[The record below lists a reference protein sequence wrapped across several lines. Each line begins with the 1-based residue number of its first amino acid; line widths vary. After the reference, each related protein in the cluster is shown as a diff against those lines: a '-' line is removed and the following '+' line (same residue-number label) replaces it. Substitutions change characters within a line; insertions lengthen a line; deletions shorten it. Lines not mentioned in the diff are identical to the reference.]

1 MHRYGDEVAAI
12 ARPLVD
18 EGDLDVLLDRVG
30 DARVVMIGEAS
41 HGTHEYYVWR
51 SALTRRLIAERGF
64 SFVAVEGDWPDC
76 QRVDAS
82 VRGGDATPLE
92 ALLGYE
98 RWPTWMWANE
108 EVVDFADWLRSFN
121 ASSERKIGFHGLDV
135 YSMWESLREILTWL
149 REHDPSRVD
158 AALSAYHCLS
168 AYSED
173 PQSYAWATKFLRAS
187 CEDDVVRM
195 LIDLRGRDLAAP
207 NDSAP
212 NDSAPTGS
220 ATRPNDFAARWND
233 FAVRQN
239 AEVVAGA
246 EHYYRA
252 MVRGGPDSWNVRDRH
267 MDATLARLLD
277 HYGDGSRAVVWAHNT
292 HVGDA
297 NATDQ
302 AVQGEVTIGSLA
314 RERFGADQVVL
325 VGLGGHRGSV
335 IAGRTW
341 GGPMTE
347 LAVPPGRPGSLE
359 DILHATAPPR
369 ALFVFPPLGERPDL
383 LVDALPHRAIGVVY
397 RPEHE
402 QYGNYVPSVI
412 GDRYDAFLWFDETR
426 ALRPLH
432 PLHVD
437 THELETYPTGV

>member
-12 ARPLVD
+12 ARPLDD

-41 HGTHEYYVWR
+41 HGTHEFYTWR
-51 SALTRRLIAERGF
+51 AALTRRLIAERGF

-76 QRVDAS
+76 ERVDAA
-82 VRGGDATPLE
+82 VRGSAAPPRE

-108 EVVDFADWLRSFN
+108 EVADFAGWLRSHN
-121 ASSERKIGFHGLDV
+121 EGRTAKAGFHGLDV
-135 YSMWESLREILTWL
+135 YSMWESLRQVLVWL
-149 REHDPSRVD
+149 REHDPDRVEP
-158 AALSAYHCLS
+158 ALRAYHCLA

-187 CEDDVVRM
+187 CADEVVRM
-195 LIDLRGRDLAAP
+195 LVDLRGSDLAV
-207 NDSAP
+207 
-212 NDSAPTGS
+212 
-220 ATRPNDFAARWND
+220 W
-233 FAVRQN
+233 QN

-252 MVRGGPDSWNVRDRH
+252 MVAGGATSWNVRDRH

-302 AVQGEVTIGSLA
+302 AALGEVTIGSLA
-314 RERFGADQVVL
+314 RERFGRERVVL
-325 VGLGGHRGSV
+325 VGMGSHRGSV
-335 IAGRTW
+335 IAGRGW
-341 GGPMTE
+341 GAPMQE
-347 LAVPPGRPGSLE
+347 LPVPPGRPGSLE
-359 DILHATAPPR
+359 DVLHVTAPAR
-369 ALFVFPPLGERPDL
+369 ALFVFPPLGDRPDL
-383 LVDALPHRAIGVVY
+383 LVDEVAHRAIGVVY
-397 RPEHE
+397 RPEQEHL
-402 QYGNYVPSVI
+402 GNYVPTVL

-432 PLHVD
+432 PLHID
-437 THELETYPTGV
+437 THELETFPTGV